1 MRTAQTFIGALL
13 PALFLMATSCCH
25 TDAPTPAT
33 ALGTVR
39 DELPKLGHRNW
50 IVIADSAYPWQ
61 SRDGIETVVTSE
73 DQLQTVK
80 AVLEAVDQTRH
91 VRANIFLDSEL
102 PRVPEANAAGV
113 TFYRDQL
120 DKLLDKRTVQYLPHE
135 QIIAKLDDA
144 AKVFH
149 ILIVKTIMTIPYTSV
164 FLQLDCAYWGP
175 EAEKHLRDAIGPTT
189 QKAP

>member
-1 MRTAQTFIGALL
+1 MRTTRTLIAGLL
-13 PALFLMATSCCH
+13 PALFLITTSCCH
-25 TDAPTPAT
+25 SAAPAPAT

-39 DELPKLGHRNW
+39 DELPRLGHRNW

-73 DQLQTVK
+73 DQLQTLK

-91 VRANIFLDSEL
+91 VRPIIYLDSEL
-102 PRVPEANAAGV
+102 PHVPEADSPGV

-120 DKLLDKRTVQYLPHE
+120 DKLLDRRSVHSLPHE

-149 ILIVKTIMTIPYTSV
+149 ILILKTNMTIPYTSV
-164 FLQLDCAYWGP
+164 FLQLDCAYWGQD
-175 EAEKHLRDAIGPTT
+175 AEKRLREAMSPTT
-189 QKAP
+189 EK

>member
-1 MRTAQTFIGALL
+1 MPTARTFIGALL
-13 PALFLMATSCCH
+13 PALLLMATSCGQ
-25 TDAPTPAT
+25 TAPPQAT

-39 DELPKLGHRNW
+39 TELPKLGHRNW

-61 SRDGIETVVTSE
+61 SRDGIETVVASE

-80 AVLEAVDQTRH
+80 AVLDAVDQTRH
-91 VRANIFLDSEL
+91 VRPIIYLDSEL
-102 PRVPEANAAGV
+102 PHVPEADATGV

-120 DKLLDKRTVQYLPHE
+120 DKLLDKRTVQSLPHE
-135 QIIAKLDDA
+135 QIIAKLDEA

-149 ILIVKTIMTIPYTSV
+149 ILIVKTNMTIPYTSV

-175 EAEKHLRDAIGPTT
+175 EAEKRLRDAV
-189 QKAP
+189 K